1 MDEKAELEALIAQ
14 QEESLRQARYPEWPF
29 HICTPYV
36 GLTTPGK
43 KIVLIGLNPT
53 GAIGRGLLDIYRPHY
68 GIREE
73 DYDRLRPPGKP
84 SFARPRFTRCFKE
97 VEQILGEPVGLIV
110 TNIIWN
116 ASPSWKKLPRPLRV
130 HAPLDRFFALIQG
143 DCVVVV
149 HGGKARKHYASLQAN
164 LSLTEPVCCP
174 HFSPRGKGDLSDIAA
189 RIVRRFSAIR

>member
-14 QEESLRQARYPEWPF
+14 QEQSLREAGCPNWPF
-29 HICTPYV
+29 HVCTPYV

-53 GAIGRGLLDIYRPHY
+53 GAIGRGLLDIYCPHH

-84 SFARPRFTRCFKE
+84 SLARPRFTSCFKE
-97 VEQILGEPVGLIV
+97 VDQILGESVGLIV

-116 ASPSWKKLPRPLRV
+116 ASPSWKKLPKPLRFP
-130 HAPLDRFFALIQG
+130 APLDRFFALIQG
-143 DCVVVV
+143 DCVLVV
-149 HGGKARKHYASLQAN
+149 HGGKAQKRYASLRASLN
-164 LSLTEPVCCP
+164 LPEPVCCP
-174 HFSPRGKGDLSDIAA
+174 HFSPRGKGDLPDIAA
-189 RIVRRFSAIR
+189 RIARRFSGIR